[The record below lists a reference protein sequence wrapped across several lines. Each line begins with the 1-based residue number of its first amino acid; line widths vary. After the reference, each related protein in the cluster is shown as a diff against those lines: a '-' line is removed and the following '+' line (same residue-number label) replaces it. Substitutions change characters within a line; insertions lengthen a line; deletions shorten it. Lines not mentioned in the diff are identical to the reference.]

1 MIEEIMAR
9 LPQPGQDENVWGDV
23 LNDFLSQSLTGA
35 GLLKAGTVD
44 TTQLTD
50 NSVDGTKLQDNSV
63 TADHLTANAVTTGKI
78 AAGAVTGTQ
87 IADGSVTSAKLASG
101 IIPDTS
107 DGLRSL
113 CIFYSA
119 PNIANAAYSD
129 DYAAGYLSRFNDV
142 VLGNGLQDPGHQ
154 YYASSV
160 AILQKIADIG
170 TDTVIWGYIDAGVTT
185 SNLSLPALQVLIDQ
199 WIDIGVTNIFID
211 LFGYD
216 YGVTRARQNAILD
229 YIHAQNC
236 HAFINV
242 WNMDDA
248 FSSAVNVTYNPSGIA
263 TTANSGDVV
272 LLESWICN
280 SDAYSAPHFAT
291 MSDIKTRGDKARAYR
306 TSLGIRIYAVNIF
319 EHNGATTQEL
329 DNYYGVSEAFAR
341 AFRLDGSG
349 LMPSNFSSTGNDIGR
364 LAPRRSTF
372 GPLPFRPTATY
383 WLNNTWTQ
391 VQAPDL
397 GVIANLDTG
406 TWERL

>member
-1 MIEEIMAR
+1 MAR
-9 LPQPGQDENVWGDV
+9 LPQPGQDENTWGDI
-23 LNDFLSQSLTGA
+23 LNDYLLQSHASNGT
-35 GLLKAGTVD
+35 LKASTVGTSQLVD
-44 TTQLTD
+44 D
-50 NSVDGTKLQDNSV
+50 AVSSDKLQAGSVETAHIAGGAV
-63 TADHLTANAVTTGKI
+63 TAGKI
-78 AAGAVTGTQ
+78 APGTITASQ
-87 IADGSVTSAKLASG
+87 IADGSITSAKLASG

-142 VLGNGLQDPGHQ
+142 ILGNGLQDPGHQ
-154 YYASSV
+154 YFASSV
-160 AILQKIADIG
+160 AILQKISDLG

-185 SNLSLPALQVLIDQ
+185 SNLSLPALQTLIDQ

-216 YGVTRARQNAILD
+216 YGVSRTRQNAILD
-229 YIHAQNC
+229 YIHSQNC

-248 FSSAVNVTYNPSGIA
+248 FSPAVNATYNPGGVA

-280 SDAYSAPHFAT
+280 SDAYAAPHFAT

-319 EHNGATTQEL
+319 EHNGATAQEL
-329 DNYYGVSEAFAR
+329 DNYYGVCEAFAR

-372 GPLPFRPTATY
+372 GPLPFRPTAPY

-391 VQAPDL
+391 IQAPDL
-397 GVIANLDTG
+397 GVVANLDTG
-406 TWERL
+406 TWEIL